1 MLKEDKTEKRKK
13 RHAITQ
19 EDFTPNN
26 IVLDMLNTF
35 SEESFATLN
44 ESFIDPSC
52 GNGNFLV
59 AILQRKLNYCTNI
72 EDICIVLKSI
82 YGIDLMA
89 DNIEE
94 CRERLYQ
101 ETIKKFP
108 DITKN
113 SKANFQI
120 RSIIRNRI
128 QWCDSLNFDYNHW
141 PKLNGNL
148 RNKHKNVSFKVTRT
162 SEDTKY
168 PMWYK
173 EKIKIKELL
182 LFSDKDFL

>member
-1 MLKEDKTEKRKK
+1 
-13 RHAITQ
+13 
-19 EDFTPNN
+19 
-26 IVLDMLNTF
+26 
-35 SEESFATLN
+35 
-44 ESFIDPSC
+44 
-52 GNGNFLV
+52 
-59 AILQRKLNYCTNI
+59 
-72 EDICIVLKSI
+72 
-82 YGIDLMA
+82 MA

>member
-72 EDICIVLKSI
+72 E
-82 YGIDLMA
+82 
-89 DNIEE
+89 E

-101 ETIKKFP
+101 ETIEKFP